1 MRFKAEPG
9 VRVLSAGTAQGVPLA
24 VDTMW
29 SIPVIAWEVSIYYNP
44 RLSRQILGMRN
55 VLPVVAAD
63 DGPRVVTEPCPLMFE
78 DGSVRAYHGELQP
91 DNSVKLKTVM
101 FPSLAAF
108 VRAARGNTW
117 DI

>member
-1 MRFKAEPG
+1 
-9 VRVLSAGTAQGVPLA
+9 VRVLSAGGVPGVPVA
-24 VDTMW
+24 VETMW

-44 RLSRQILGMRN
+44 RLPQQILGMRG

-91 DNSVKLKTVM
+91 DNSVKLKTMM
-101 FPSLAAF
+101 FPSLLAF
-108 VRAARGNTW
+108 VKAMRGG
-117 DI
+117 I